1 MLAALTMK
9 RLVALIAAA
18 VLFPTTLYE
27 LAQFGPPPARVGPWT
42 EEVIEGSGPRK
53 VAVVNVQGEIVSS
66 SESGFLGSVEAS
78 SGNLVSQ
85 LRQAREDDAV
95 SAVVLRIDT
104 PGGSVV
110 ASDEI
115 GREIAAV
122 RRSGKTVIAAMGEV
136 AASGG
141 YFISA
146 GANEIVANPSTITG
160 SIGVIMVLLN
170 LEEAAGKLGVKP
182 VVVKAGRLKDI
193 GSPFRRMTREE
204 RRIFQRLL
212 DQAHERFM
220 NVVAQGRRMSIE
232 SVRGLA
238 TGRIYSGQQARE
250 LGLVDRLGT
259 FDDAIREAKRLERLR
274 EATVVQYDRPFS
286 FTDFFTGV
294 TRIRDPRD
302 EVERSLG
309 VTGPRLAYLYLP

>member
-1 MLAALTMK
+1 MLAALTTK
-9 RLVALIAAA
+9 RLIALIAAA
-18 VLFPTTLYE
+18 VLFPATLYRV
-27 LAQFGPPPARVGPWT
+27 AQFGPAPVPAGPWT
-42 EEVIEGSGPRK
+42 EELVQGEGSRK
-53 VAVVNVQGEIVSS
+53 IAVVNVQGEIVSA
-66 SESGFLGSVEAS
+66 SEGGFLGSVEAS

-95 SAVVLRIDT
+95 SAVILRLNT

-115 GREIAAV
+115 SREIAAV

-141 YFISA
+141 YFLAA

-170 LEEAAGKLGVKP
+170 LQGAAGKLGIRP
-182 VVVKAGRLKDI
+182 VVVKSGRLKDI

-204 RRIFQRLL
+204 RRLFQRLL
-212 DQAHERFM
+212 DEAHGRFM

-232 SVRGLA
+232 KVRGLA
-238 TGRIYSGQQARE
+238 DGRIFSGQQARDV
-250 LGLVDRLGT
+250 GLVDRLGT
-259 FDDAIREAKRLERLR
+259 FDDAVREAQRLERLDQAR
-274 EATVVQYDRPFS
+274 VVEYERPFS
-286 FTDFFTGV
+286 FGDFFTGI
-294 TRIRDPRD
+294 TRIRNPRQ
-302 EVERSLG
+302 EVERSFG